1 MREGFPRKLEIFIE
15 CQTKTRLWNGLVKKV
30 HAAIEN
36 SIRELPKTTRQVYAK
51 PTTFSDISIRRENV
65 WSSPFADKGG
75 KARQMFRIS
84 NIYFLPF
91 GNSTV
96 GIKV

>member
-1 MREGFPRKLEIFIE
+1 MPDES
-15 CQTKTRLWNGLVKKV
+15 KTVEWFGKKY
-30 HAAIEN
+30 HAPIEN

-51 PTTFSDISIRRENV
+51 PTTFSDISIRRENFR
-65 WSSPFADKGG
+65 SSPLADKGG
-75 KARQMFRIS
+75 KGWQMFRIS
-84 NIYFLPF
+84 KIYFLPF

>member
-1 MREGFPRKLEIFIE
+1 MPDENETVEWFG
-15 CQTKTRLWNGLVKKV
+15 KKI